1 MAIFSVD
8 KKHVEPSSLKRAKP
22 DVYGHKYPIESN
34 EIITEALS
42 LFNEEID
49 KLADKDR
56 EGIAKAEKRC
66 PEIINT
72 KEHKLMFLR
81 SDNFMVD
88 LAAKRFANYWNK
100 RIELFGEK
108 AFSPLTISDSLN
120 NDKEALNT
128 AFCKLLKAKDDVGRS
143 IIYMDPAL
151 LDDSKYT
158 RDSMLRVIWYVVHV
172 ALEEKETQQRGIIFV
187 NNNGNNPEI
196 RQFDRVL
203 VGKIAHSLQHEIPII
218 IGALY
223 ILHIPRLL
231 VVFMNVIK
239 HVLGSGISK
248 QMKVVGGSNQMIL
261 QKLDKHGMY
270 KEDMPVDIGGDLK
283 YDNESWVRQRV
294 EAES

>member
-158 RDSMLRVIWYVVHV
+158 RDSMVSVHFGAVPGAFTVIFPLYVWY
-172 ALEEKETQQRGIIFV
+172 IIF
-187 NNNGNNPEI
+187 
-196 RQFDRVL
+196 L
-203 VGKIAHSLQHEIPII
+203 SLPIC
-218 IGALY
+218 GSEVSA
-223 ILHIPRLL
+223 ILPML
-231 VVFMNVIK
+231 N
-239 HVLGSGISK
+239 SK
-248 QMKVVGGSNQMIL
+248 FL
-261 QKLDKHGMY
+261 FH
-270 KEDMPVDIGGDLK
+270 
-283 YDNESWVRQRV
+283 
-294 EAES
+294 